1 MKVRISEDVKLDIGL
16 VSQALNNTDAT
27 GKYHPVKD
35 YSRICAIL
43 NGGAMAATKTTKVEL
58 LQAKDNGGTD
68 SKGIPTTGT
77 QAAVAEITA
86 NALVTECTVTLAT
99 FLDGGTITINGLV
112 FTAHAT
118 VTTPANREFSIAGSD
133 TQDAAEL
140 VICINDPT
148 YGVPGVKASNA
159 AGVVTLISEEP
170 GEVVITIASNPDDG
184 TCVKATVEAQAFV
197 EIDTRQLDKKNGFS
211 HVAAKVTTT
220 ANSNVAVALLR
231 GNARYTPVQKVGA
244 SAVV

>member
-1 MKVRISEDVKLDIGL
+1 MCR
-16 VSQALNNTDAT
+16 
-27 GKYHPVKD
+27 
-35 YSRICAIL
+35 
-43 NGGAMAATKTTKVEL
+43 
-58 LQAKDNGGTD
+58 
-68 SKGIPTTGT
+68 
-77 QAAVAEITA
+77 
-86 NALVTECTVTLAT
+86 
-99 FLDGGTITINGLV
+99 
-112 FTAHAT
+112 
-118 VTTPANREFSIAGSD
+118 
-133 TQDAAEL
+133 
-140 VICINDPT
+140 
-148 YGVPGVKASNA
+148 GVKASNA

-231 GNARYTPVQKVGA
+231 GNARYTPAQKVGA